1 MPEHGEF
8 DPLSQKWYCSYWMS
22 QDEWEDVHDYAPP
35 NSSSDSVVL
44 AETEHKAE
52 SDEIEQEQNEEGEE
66 G

>member
-8 DPLSQKWYCSYWMS
+8 DPLSQKWFCSYWMS

-35 NSSSDSVVL
+35 SSSSDSVVF

-52 SDEIEQEQNEEGEE
+52 GDEIEQEQDEEGEE